1 MARNGRCMRTTRP
14 ILTHLW
20 HRRQIFA
27 VMHNAALWEASSST
41 AILHETA
48 RIHRIPRQRG
58 HRMAARRARSSPNEC
73 DGSVSSTTN
82 GRSNMK
88 AARIHR
94 FGAPD
99 VVIVEEVPRPA
110 PAAGELLIRVAASG
124 VGPWDALIREGKSKV
139 SPPPPLTLGSDLSG
153 VVEEAGPSVSE
164 FKKGDEIYGVT
175 NPQFCG
181 ANAQY
186 AVAHANM
193 VALRP
198 TRLSHVEAASAPV
211 IAVTA
216 WQMLFEYGNAKP
228 DQTVMILGAAGNVGA
243 YAVQLAV
250 NAGLEVI
257 SVVGSKDIE
266 YVKALGS
273 QTVANYQAGKFENA
287 VQTVDLVLDTV
298 GGKTRER
305 SYSVLKSGGSLV
317 SVVSTDPM
325 PERPDARSV
334 FFYAEVTTERLNGIS
349 KLFSSGQ
356 LTPQVG
362 SLLPLNDVRTAHE
375 MLAGAPHKRGKI
387 VLEVNG

>member
-1 MARNGRCMRTTRP
+1 
-14 ILTHLW
+14 
-20 HRRQIFA
+20 
-27 VMHNAALWEASSST
+27 
-41 AILHETA
+41 
-48 RIHRIPRQRG
+48 
-58 HRMAARRARSSPNEC
+58 
-73 DGSVSSTTN
+73 
-82 GRSNMK
+82 MK

-99 VVIVEEVPRPA
+99 VVVVEDVPRPA

-153 VVEEAGPSVSE
+153 VIEEVGPGVRE

-175 NPQFCG
+175 NQQFCG

-186 AVAHANM
+186 AVAHANR

-198 TRLSHVEAASAPV
+198 SRLSHVECASAPV

-250 NAGLEVI
+250 NAGLKVI
-257 SVVGSKDIE
+257 GVVGSKDIE

-273 QTVANYQAGKFENA
+273 QTVVNYQAGYSENA
-287 VQTVDLVLDTV
+287 VRPVDLILDTV
-298 GGKTRER
+298 GGETRER
-305 SYSVLKSGGSLV
+305 SHSFMKTGGVLV

-325 PERPDARSV
+325 LERPDVRSV

-349 KLFSSGQ
+349 RLLCSGQ
-356 LTPQVG
+356 LSPRVG
-362 SLLPLNDVRTAHE
+362 TLLPLSDVRTAHE
-375 MLAGAPHKRGKI
+375 MLAGAPHRRGKI
-387 VLEVNG
+387 VLDVNG